1 MIYSTTDS
9 NRQRQ
14 LINEAAT
21 QTKVIK
27 MIYEQ
32 IGTILY
38 KLLDYNNLKVEEH
51 NNPIEM
57 VSMVLMIDCRK
68 QKDKSMTL
76 TDSWKPLNQ

>member
-27 MIYEQ
+27 MIYE
-32 IGTILY
+32 
-38 KLLDYNNLKVEEH
+38 
-51 NNPIEM
+51 
-57 VSMVLMIDCRK
+57 
-68 QKDKSMTL
+68 
-76 TDSWKPLNQ
+76 